1 MCERGGTMTRA
12 KTFTLVGLL
21 ITMASLPSWAASSNE
36 SGYDIAGAW
45 VGHSPPIPGFYSV
58 PLLGTVS
65 VSPTDPSRRQFTA
78 VIQAVNAEV
87 TFGGLFPDAERH
99 PDSVA
104 TYVRS
109 GPGTY
114 QFTWMVYFV
123 KSPPPGVF
131 ERPEVLYFWT
141 FSGTV
146 AFLDANTHKLN
157 GVLSVYSNV
166 DRPGLV
172 VPPLGIFGVHDQD
185 QDDDGFADAGEVPFV
200 SLTDFEITFKRL
212 PLMAP

>member
-1 MCERGGTMTRA
+1 MKRGPRIV
-12 KTFTLVGLL
+12 TLVG
-21 ITMASLPSWAASSNE
+21 IIAASLTVWAESSQ
-36 SGYDIAGAW
+36 SQGRSRLPPADYDIAGAW
-45 VGHSPPIPGFYSV
+45 VGSSPPIPGFYSN

-65 VSPTDPSRRQFTA
+65 VTPTDPSRKRFAA

-109 GPGTY
+109 GPRTY
-114 QFTWMVYFV
+114 LFTWIVYFV

-131 ERPEVLYFWT
+131 ERAEMLYFWT
-141 FSGTV
+141 FSGAV
-146 AFLDANTHKLN
+146 EFLDANTHKLT
-157 GVLSVYSNV
+157 GLLSVYSNV
-166 DRPGLV
+166 DRPDLV

-185 QDDDGFADAGEVPFV
+185 QDDDGFADEGELPFV
-200 SLTDFEITFKRL
+200 SFADFAITFKRL
-212 PLMAP
+212 PLMTP

>member
-1 MCERGGTMTRA
+1 MTRT
-12 KTFTLVGLL
+12 KIITLVGLL
-21 ITMASLPSWAASSNE
+21 IVVTSLPSWAAS
-36 SGYDIAGAW
+36 GKKPGHDVAGAW
-45 VGHSPPIPGFYSV
+45 IGNSPAIPGIYSV
-58 PLLGTVS
+58 PLVGTVS
-65 VSPTDPSRRQFTA
+65 VSPTDPSGKRFTA

-109 GPGTY
+109 GPGSY
-114 QFTWMVYFV
+114 RFTWMVYFV

-131 ERPEVLYFWT
+131 ERGEILYFWT
-141 FSGTV
+141 FSGPV
-146 AFLDANTHKLN
+146 EFLDANTHKLT

-166 DRPGLV
+166 DRPDLV

-185 QDDDGFADAGEVPFV
+185 KDDDGFADEGEAPFFL
-200 SLTDFEITFKRL
+200 LTDFAITFKRL